1 MVPPIERPIPST
13 RPART
18 ESKNLRRGLEGQE
31 KGANSADK
39 AVFREILMV

>member
-13 RPART
+13 RRVRI
-18 ESKNLRRGLEGQE
+18 ERICVEGVEGQE

-39 AVFREILMV
+39 AVFREILML